1 MKKFK
6 KDLTRPSK
14 NSMISDVPESYNLKS
29 DKKGRV
35 AMQTSGEPDT
45 RLESF
50 RDVSMEFDAVYGM
63 LAKSCG
69 LSGTEYWAL
78 ILIHEGVETQRE
90 ISEQLSLSRQTL
102 NSAFKQLIRKG
113 LIQLSPLEHDQRSK
127 RALLTQE
134 GRRFVESTIARTRR
148 MEEQAWQT
156 LTKAE
161 QADLIRLTRQFSSAL
176 RQSLNRPNN

>member
-14 NSMISDVPESYNLKS
+14 NSMISDVPEPYNLKS

-78 ILIHEGVETQRE
+78 ILIHERVETQRE

-156 LTKAE
+156 LTREE

>member
-1 MKKFK
+1 M
-6 KDLTRPSK
+6 L
-14 NSMISDVPESYNLKS
+14 
-29 DKKGRV
+29 
-35 AMQTSGEPDT
+35 TSGEPDA

-50 RDVSMEFDAVYGM
+50 REVSMEFDAVYGM

-102 NSAFKQLIRKG
+102 NSAFRLLVRKG
-113 LIQLSPLEHDQRSK
+113 LIRLEPFAHDQRSK

-134 GRRFVESTIARTRR
+134 GRRFVETTIARTRQV
-148 MEEQAWQT
+148 EEQAWQT
-156 LTKAE
+156 LTGAE
-161 QADLIRLTRQFSSAL
+161 QADLIRLTRQFSAAL
-176 RQSLNRPNN
+176 RQSLNSPNN

>member
-14 NSMISDVPESYNLKS
+14 NSMISDVPEPYNLKS

>member
-1 MKKFK
+1 M
-6 KDLTRPSK
+6 RP
-14 NSMISDVPESYNLKS
+14 N
-29 DKKGRV
+29 
-35 AMQTSGEPDT
+35 GEPDA

-50 RDVSMEFDAVYGM
+50 RDASMEFDAVYGM

-113 LIQLSPLEHDQRSK
+113 LIQLSPFEHDQRSK
-127 RALLTQE
+127 RAVLTQE
-134 GRRFVESTIARTRR
+134 GRRFVETTIVRTRR
-148 MEEQAWQT
+148 IEERAWQALTREEQA
-156 LTKAE
+156 E
-161 QADLIRLTRQFSSAL
+161 LIRLTRRFSSAL
-176 RQSLNRPNN
+176 RQSLNHPDN

>member
-1 MKKFK
+1 M
-6 KDLTRPSK
+6 TRPSK

-156 LTKAE
+156 LTKEE

>member
-156 LTKAE
+156 LTRAE

>member
-1 MKKFK
+1 MQ
-6 KDLTRPSK
+6 SK
-14 NSMISDVPESYNLKS
+14 LVP
-29 DKKGRV
+29 DI
-35 AMQTSGEPDT
+35 
-45 RLESF
+45 RLETF
-50 RDVSMEFDAVYGM
+50 REVSMEFDAVYGM

-78 ILIHEGVETQRE
+78 ILIYEGVETQRE

-113 LIQLSPLEHDQRSK
+113 LLRLVPFEHDQRSK

-148 MEEQAWQT
+148 VEERAWQSLTEEEQA
-156 LTKAE
+156 A
-161 QADLIRLTRQFSSAL
+161 LIRLTHQFSTAL
-176 RQSLNRPNN
+176 RQSLQSQNN

>member
-1 MKKFK
+1 MSQARGG
-6 KDLTRPSK
+6 L
-14 NSMISDVPESYNLKS
+14 E
-29 DKKGRV
+29 
-35 AMQTSGEPDT
+35 TS
-45 RLESF
+45 LEAF
-50 RDVSMEFDAVYGM
+50 RDASMEFDHVYDL
-63 LAKSCG
+63 LAKSSG
-69 LSGTEYWAL
+69 LSYPEFWSL
-78 ILIHEGVETQRE
+78 VLIHDGVLTQRE
-90 ISEQLSLSRQTL
+90 ISAQLSLSRQTL

>member
-1 MKKFK
+1 
-6 KDLTRPSK
+6 
-14 NSMISDVPESYNLKS
+14 
-29 DKKGRV
+29 
-35 AMQTSGEPDT
+35 MQTSGEPDT

-78 ILIHEGVETQRE
+78 ILIQAGVETQRA
-90 ISEQLSLSRQTL
+90 ISDQLSL
-102 NSAFKQLIRKG
+102 IR
-113 LIQLSPLEHDQRSK
+113 
-127 RALLTQE
+127 
-134 GRRFVESTIARTRR
+134 
-148 MEEQAWQT
+148 QT

>member
-1 MKKFK
+1 M
-6 KDLTRPSK
+6 
-14 NSMISDVPESYNLKS
+14 
-29 DKKGRV
+29 
-35 AMQTSGEPDT
+35 
-45 RLESF
+45 
-50 RDVSMEFDAVYGM
+50 
-63 LAKSCG
+63 
-69 LSGTEYWAL
+69 
-78 ILIHEGVETQRE
+78 ETQRE

-156 LTKAE
+156 LTKEE

>member
-1 MKKFK
+1 M
-6 KDLTRPSK
+6 T
-14 NSMISDVPESYNLKS
+14 
-29 DKKGRV
+29 
-35 AMQTSGEPDT
+35 QSGAAPDA

-50 RDVSMEFDAVYGM
+50 REVSMEFDAVYGM

-78 ILIHEGVETQRE
+78 ILLHEGVETQRE

>member
-1 MKKFK
+1 MAQ
-6 KDLTRPSK
+6 P
-14 NSMISDVPESYNLKS
+14 N
-29 DKKGRV
+29 
-35 AMQTSGEPDT
+35 GEPDA

-50 RDVSMEFDAVYGM
+50 RDASMEFDAVYGM

-113 LIQLSPLEHDQRSK
+113 LIRLAPFEHDQRSK
-127 RALLTQE
+127 RALITPE

-148 MEEQAWQT
+148 VEEQAWKT
-156 LTKAE
+156 LTVEE
-161 QADLIRLTRQFSSAL
+161 QATLIRLTRQFSTAL
-176 RQSLNRPNN
+176 RQALEDKDK

>member
-1 MKKFK
+1 M
-6 KDLTRPSK
+6 RP
-14 NSMISDVPESYNLKS
+14 N
-29 DKKGRV
+29 
-35 AMQTSGEPDT
+35 GEPDA

-50 RDVSMEFDAVYGM
+50 RDASMEFDAVSGM

-113 LIQLSPLEHDQRSK
+113 LIQLSPFEHDQRSK
-127 RALLTQE
+127 RAVLTQE
-134 GRRFVESTIARTRR
+134 GRRFVETTIVRTRR
-148 MEEQAWQT
+148 IEERAWQALTREEQA
-156 LTKAE
+156 E
-161 QADLIRLTRQFSSAL
+161 LIRLTRRFSSAL
-176 RQSLNRPNN
+176 RQSLNHPDN

>member
-1 MKKFK
+1 M
-6 KDLTRPSK
+6 PP
-14 NSMISDVPESYNLKS
+14 NSGPGISMD
-29 DKKGRV
+29 
-35 AMQTSGEPDT
+35 A
-45 RLESF
+45 F
-50 RDVSMEFDAVYGM
+50 RDASMEFDSAYGL

-156 LTKAE
+156 LTREE
-161 QADLIRLTRQFSSAL
+161 QADLIRLTRQFSSSL

>member
-1 MKKFK
+1 M
-6 KDLTRPSK
+6 
-14 NSMISDVPESYNLKS
+14 
-29 DKKGRV
+29 

-69 LSGTEYWAL
+69 LSGTEYSL